1 MSSSSPVASHCSV
14 FALSDS
20 SNSDLRQQC
29 EHDHDEL
36 CDQCESLHLTLHDI
50 YAAVEEASFSTQEDK
65 DEALFLAN
73 SAMLAIQSWKCH
85 LLRSTHQEQ
94 ARFDAIDSLNSET
107 VFIVND
113 WAMKFLPQRYRESQ
127 TDWFGKRGISWHISV
142 VYRRIEGALQW
153 QGFIHIVQSCIQGS
167 SAVTAIMHHV
177 LATLKQEHPEINK
190 AYFRQ
195 DNAGCYHSSRTLLAC
210 REISA
215 STVVKV
221 VRVDFSDPQGGKG
234 AADRLAASC
243 KGHIRAFIN
252 EGNDVCTA
260 NDLEKALLSHG
271 GLEGVRVV
279 CLDTINETADDAQTI
294 TGITKLN
301 NFEFSSDESITCWR
315 AYSVGRGKTIKPE
328 KVLSGKYVDYS

>member
-1 MSSSSPVASHCSV
+1 MEFHGNCIFHRIQWKTFSMEFHGKHSMEFHAQYQTEFHGIPWKKFHGIPW
-14 FALSDS
+14 
-20 SNSDLRQQC
+20 NSMG
-29 EHDHDEL
+29 
-36 CDQCESLHLTLHDI
+36 
-50 YAAVEEASFSTQEDK
+50 
-65 DEALFLAN
+65 LFY
-73 SAMLAIQSWKCH
+73 
-85 LLRSTHQEQ
+85 T
-94 ARFDAIDSLNSET
+94 
-107 VFIVND
+107 
-113 WAMKFLPQRYRESQ
+113 
-127 TDWFGKRGISWHISV
+127 G
-142 VYRRIEGALQW
+142 
-153 QGFIHIVQSCIQGS
+153 
-167 SAVTAIMHHV
+167 
-177 LATLKQEHPEINK
+177 
-190 AYFRQ
+190 
-195 DNAGCYHSSRTLLAC
+195 NAGCYHSSRTLLAC

-215 STVVKV
+215 STGVKV

-279 CLDTINETADDAQTI
+279 CLDTINETADDSQTI